1 MAFTPL
7 HANNLTAVCY
17 KRRLNVAKG
26 RITHIAISR
35 ALQSCTCGVSSLA
48 YTLGGDVQRYTRA
61 EMAGGWRCM
70 VGRYVRGPMRTRSTR
85 RTSPRKQRTT
95 VCE

>member
-35 ALQSCTCGVSSLA
+35 ALQCCTCGVSSLA

-61 EMAGGWRCM
+61 EMARRLEVYGRM
-70 VGRYVRGPMRTRSTR
+70 VCKGADEDPFDPEDLAPEAADDGL
-85 RTSPRKQRTT
+85 
-95 VCE
+95 

>member
-7 HANNLTAVCY
+7 HANNLTAMCH

-35 ALQSCTCGVSSLA
+35 ALQRCTCRVSTLA
-48 YTLGGDVQRYTRA
+48 YTLGGGVQRCTRA
-61 EMAGGWRCM
+61 EMARRLEVYGRM
-70 VGRYVRGPMRTRSTR
+70 VCKGADEDPFDPEDLAPEEAADGL
-85 RTSPRKQRTT
+85 
-95 VCE
+95 